1 MNICAIPKVRTLQ
14 YIWVGGWVGGWVGR
28 VAGRGVRM
36 RSIRRFTPEA
46 RVPPPPKK
54 RKQGVRKNFETREQR
69 EFPKG
74 FVFGHGGDGGD
85 GGAARTPG
93 WR

>member
-1 MNICAIPKVRTLQ
+1 MCDSEGQDLAIHL
-14 YIWVGGWVGGWVGR
+14 GGWVGGWVGR

-36 RSIRRFTPEA
+36 RTIRRFTPEA
-46 RVPPPPKK
+46 RVYPPKK
-54 RKQGVRKNFETREQR
+54 TKQGVRKNFETREQR

-74 FVFGHGGDGGD
+74 VVFGHGRGGGD